1 MPFDMTPKTSRHSG
15 FTLIEVMIVV
25 AIIAILAAI
34 ALPSYRDHVL
44 RGKISVAVSE
54 LESMRTEMER
64 YFQDNRTFA
73 AKGAANPPCLTARDI
88 DAFSLSCTGPT
99 VNAYTITATGAG
111 VAIGFSYTINQIN
124 ERNTTAVPA
133 GSGYVTC
140 NKSNGWIIKKGQ
152 QC

>member
-1 MPFDMTPKTSRHSG
+1 MLFDMTPKPTRHSG

-54 LESMRTEMER
+54 LESMRPELER

-73 AKGAANPPCLTARDI
+73 AKGAASPPCLTARNI
-88 DAFSLSCTGPT
+88 DSFSLSCTAPT
-99 VNAYTITATGAG
+99 TNEYLVEATGSG
-111 VAIGFSYTINQIN
+111 VANGFTYTINQIN
-124 ERNTTAVPA
+124 ARNTTAVPA

-140 NKSNGWIIKKGQ
+140 TNSNGWMIKRGQ
-152 QC
+152 AC